1 MVAFPGVSWKWF
13 KISRLLWWKLKKD
26 KRGEKLV
33 QLFANM
39 ASCKN
44 RQNNKKQEMNT
55 YQLAVGII
63 WWLEPWCIVNVINMH
78 LCLTLPC
85 PLWLLFNQMLFH
97 RNARATKTHV
107 KLSGMKKRASTVSFP
122 KAGAYKLPKSKS
134 SSEIKSKKTKTSRV
148 SGHFMLMRTARWWTM
163 DQHMWAKVGEDKG
176 LCGNGDATVE
186 SSLAPYH
193 NYVIPFFNQ
202 IF

>member
-1 MVAFPGVSWKWF
+1 MIPKSADCFGGNWRKTKERKTWYSSLQIWPH
-13 KISRLLWWKLKKD
+13 
-26 KRGEKLV
+26 
-33 QLFANM
+33 A
-39 ASCKN
+39 N
-44 RQNNKKQEMNT
+44 RQKNKKQEMTT

-85 PLWLLFNQMLFH
+85 PLCLLFYQMLFH
-97 RNARATKTHV
+97 RNARATKIHV
-107 KLSGMKKRASTVSFP
+107 KLSGMKKRACTVSFP

-134 SSEIKSKKTKTSRV
+134 SSEIKSKKKKTSRV
-148 SGHFMLMRTARWWTM
+148 SGHFMLMPTARWWTV

-186 SSLAPYH
+186 SSLAPSR